1 MVGASPQDA
10 AQRPAVLVGGMTA
23 NEGGKEAFI
32 LSAFRLLKDRYDF
45 TFLTDRDAIAHAE
58 ELRAGGARIVRV
70 PDRRGHPLAHL
81 RAVNRVVRQGRFHA
95 VWLHQTVVNSLEP
108 LVAARRAGVPVRILH
123 SHSSANMSGR
133 ISGVLHHLQR
143 PLVGGCANRR
153 YACSAEAAQW
163 FFGSS
168 PWTFVPNIFD
178 PRPFTFDPVR
188 RQRVRA
194 ELGLAPQTTAIIH
207 VARLGPAKN
216 HLFDLGIMSHL
227 RQMGTDAHLLLCGQG
242 PYAQD
247 LRQRVEQAGLSR
259 SVSFLGARSDVADL
273 LQGADVMIL
282 PSTFEGLP
290 YTALEAQAAG
300 LPLLM
305 SQAVSASARVG
316 GQVEVLDLAR
326 GPQPWAQ
333 RITELAG
340 SAHAR
345 GPNAIAGSAFDTA
358 TALARFERLL
368 RCDETAGS

>member
-10 AQRPAVLVGGMTA
+10 AQRPAVLIGGMTA

-32 LSAFRLLKDRYDF
+32 LSAFRLLKDGYDF

-58 ELRAGGARIVRV
+58 ELRTGGARIVRV
-70 PDRRGHPLAHL
+70 PERRHHPLEHL
-81 RAVNRVVRQGRFHA
+81 RAVTRVVRQGRYHA

-108 LVAARRAGVPVRILH
+108 LVAARRAGIPVRILH

-143 PLVGGCANRR
+143 PLVSGCANRR

-168 PWTFVPNIFD
+168 PWTFVPNILD

-188 RQRVRA
+188 RRRMRT
-194 ELGLAPQTTAIIH
+194 ELGLGPQTTAIIH

-216 HLFDLGIMSHL
+216 HVFDLGIMSHL
-227 RQMGTDAHLLLCGQG
+227 RRMGTDAHLLLCGQG

-247 LRQRVEQAGLSR
+247 LERRVDEAGLR
-259 SVSFLGARSDVADL
+259 SCVSFLGARSDVADL
-273 LQGADVMIL
+273 LQAADVMIL

-316 GQVEVLDLAR
+316 GVVEILDLAQ
-326 GPQPWAQ
+326 GPQPWAR
-333 RITELAG
+333 RIAEL
-340 SAHAR
+340 SASPHAR
-345 GPNAIAGSAFDTA
+345 GPNAVIGSAFDA
-358 TALARFERLL
+358 GSARPRFERLL
-368 RCDETAGS
+368 RCDEAAGS